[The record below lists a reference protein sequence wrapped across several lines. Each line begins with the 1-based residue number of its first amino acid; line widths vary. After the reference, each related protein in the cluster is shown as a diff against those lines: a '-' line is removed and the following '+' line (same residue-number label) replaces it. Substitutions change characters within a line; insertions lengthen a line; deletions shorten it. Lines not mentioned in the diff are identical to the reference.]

1 MKKTFEFQYNPE
13 FVKQLN
19 KLSKQTKIRIIR
31 QLDFLAHTPFAGKHL
46 TGRLSNSMSLR
57 IGKYRVIYRVSEN
70 FIIIQTVELRKKVYD
85 K

>member
-19 KLSKQTKIRIIR
+19 KLDKQTKIRIMR
-31 QLDFLAHTPFAGKHL
+31 ELDFLENTPFAGKHL
-46 TGRLSNSMSLR
+46 TGRLSKSMSLR

-70 FIIIQTVELRKKVYD
+70 IIIIQTVELRKKVYD